1 MLGRTN
7 TGGGGTGGILTVTAP
22 AGVTVTVSKDG
33 KSKTKT
39 ANADGVAVF
48 KGLATGSWTLTITDG
63 TQTATKMV
71 DITADYN
78 SVIAFFSATI
88 SITYPAGSICTCSD
102 GSTTFTAPD
111 TSGSWVCVVP
121 NTGTWT
127 VKATNGTNTSTDTV
141 SITTNEQRESVSLSY
156 LVVFANGAFTK
167 GSFGKKLNSSQ
178 YSVVRINSDYN
189 AFEVTCDTSG
199 HVIGY
204 TTEKFDLTGVNTL
217 RFIASVESGS
227 NAYEATCYMGVSN
240 TQGDF
245 GFAAVTNFATKNALG
260 STSYDVDVSQ
270 LSGSYYI
277 KAITDRASNS
287 SYHKL
292 FISDIRSV

>member
-7 TGGGGTGGILTVTAP
+7 TGGGGTGCILTVTAP

-78 SVIAFFSATI
+78 SVISFFSATI

-111 TSGSWVCVVP
+111 TSGNWDCIVP
-121 NTGTWT
+121 NAGTWT
-127 VKATNGTNTSTDTV
+127 VKATNGTSTATDTV
-141 SITTNEQRESVSLSY
+141 TITEDGQNESVALTYIIY
-156 LVVFANGAFTK
+156 LFND
-167 GSFGKKLNSSQ
+167 GSFHPDYYNGGLAFGQ
-178 YSVVRINSDYN
+178 YFYVDGNRHLVDAELSIVRKFNPMD
-189 AFEVTCDTSG
+189 VTHAYAASATITGSWGGTFHLVIYTTSG
-199 HVIGY
+199 AEVAHVSGNTIGQV
-204 TTEKFDLTGVNTL
+204 LTIDISSLEGQYVVGL
-217 RFIASVESGS
+217 YAMGAHPSGGF
-227 NAYEATCYMGVSN
+227 NVAVSN
-240 TQGDF
+240 I
-245 GFAAVTNFATKNALG
+245 AV
-260 STSYDVDVSQ
+260 
-270 LSGSYYI
+270 YY
-277 KAITDRASNS
+277 
-287 SYHKL
+287 
-292 FISDIRSV
+292 

>member
-111 TSGSWVCVVP
+111 TGGSWVCVVP
-121 NTGTWT
+121 NAGTWT
-127 VKATNGTNTSTDTV
+127 VKATNGTSTATDTV
-141 SITTNEQRESVSLSY
+141 TITEYGQNESVTLTYIIY
-156 LVVFANGAFTK
+156 LFK
-167 GSFGKKLNSSQ
+167 DGSFHPDYYNNGLAFGQYFYVDSNRHLVDAELNI
-178 YSVVRINSDYN
+178 VRKFNPMD
-189 AFEVTCDTSG
+189 VTHAYTVSATVTGSWGGTFHLVIYTTSG
-199 HVIGY
+199 TEVAHVSGNTIGQV
-204 TTEKFDLTGVNTL
+204 LTIDISSLEGQYVVGLYAMGAHPSGGFNVAV
-217 RFIASVESGS
+217 RNIAV
-227 NAYEATCYMGVSN
+227 
-240 TQGDF
+240 
-245 GFAAVTNFATKNALG
+245 
-260 STSYDVDVSQ
+260 
-270 LSGSYYI
+270 YY
-277 KAITDRASNS
+277 
-287 SYHKL
+287 
-292 FISDIRSV
+292 